1 MVQLFDNHAAR
12 LDKVIAAVR
21 TMLDSSSA
29 SAGKLELNYHDFDL
43 SELLND
49 VVQRLK
55 PLVEKSG
62 THIQLQANT
71 PILGQW
77 DQFKIE
83 QVLTN
88 LITNSI
94 KYGDHKPI
102 HISLSTEQGIA
113 LLEVQDQGI
122 GIAPEDHGKIFE
134 RFERVVPT
142 GNKASGL
149 GLGLHI
155 VKEIVV
161 AHQGTI
167 HVESDIGAGSKF
179 TVELPLQATLM

>member
-1 MVQLFDNHAAR
+1 MGPIQN
-12 LDKVIAAVR
+12 R
-21 TMLDSSSA
+21 T
-29 SAGKLELNYHDFDL
+29 G
-43 SELLND
+43 
-49 VVQRLK
+49 
-55 PLVEKSG
+55 
-62 THIQLQANT
+62 I
-71 PILGQW
+71 
-77 DQFKIE
+77 DQFDYQQHQIWRP
-83 QVLTN
+83 QTHTHLTLN
-88 LITNSI
+88 RARR
-94 KYGDHKPI
+94 
-102 HISLSTEQGIA
+102 IA

-167 HVESDIGAGSKF
+167 HVESDIGTGSKF

>member
-1 MVQLFDNHAAR
+1 M
-12 LDKVIAAVR
+12 
-21 TMLDSSSA
+21 
-29 SAGKLELNYHDFDL
+29 
-43 SELLND
+43 
-49 VVQRLK
+49 
-55 PLVEKSG
+55 
-62 THIQLQANT
+62 
-71 PILGQW
+71 
-77 DQFKIE
+77 
-83 QVLTN
+83 
-88 LITNSI
+88 ITNSI

-167 HVESDIGAGSKF
+167 HVKSDIGAGSKF
-179 TVELPLQATLM
+179 TVELPLQATLI